1 MGGRGGSRD
10 SVFLSHAASCPDSA
24 SWDGLHL
31 SRRVKGNEL
40 NPGLQGERGAET
52 CHSLCHLCACSF
64 TPQFPHPYNDGVLL
78 GCSDGGLMAATFLLP
93 AALCNKAQD
102 CAAQRLFFL
111 SPLPLLLFPISFP
124 KLKGTPGPAASRF
137 PRYPWDRGHPP
148 AVGTCPHVPSW
159 EKRNTKNLKSG
170 WCQHHA
176 AKCAAIHPCGTCRDR
191 GALLGGGGIRTP
203 PQPRRV
209 QGKQAGGSLRSPTAL
224 PLFPVCSLDN
234 PPLSSVPPRALALH
248 GEGGTLLAGTPR
260 LPCAYR
266 EEMGAAGSVGGAWVW
281 ECFQHSE
288 RLRNSVHNSRG
299 GGELCLLS
307 APQPQPRFHKHSTMA
322 AQIENPQH
330 CGSGEPIS
338 SLLVCSHWHHA
349 ASPRISISL
358 GCRFPTTPHC
368 CSFSATTN
376 CFSLFP
382 FITLKSP
389 LSAPQVCWSAVPAAS
404 SGHPLPHWLPLGS
417 ASLELRC
424 SVAVGTKPS
433 LALSSS
439 LRPTS
444 PKTTRT
450 TSISLMCK

>member
-1 MGGRGGSRD
+1 M
-10 SVFLSHAASCPDSA
+10 
-24 SWDGLHL
+24 
-31 SRRVKGNEL
+31 
-40 NPGLQGERGAET
+40 
-52 CHSLCHLCACSF
+52 CHLCACSSV
-64 TPQFPHPYNDGVLL
+64 PQFPHRYHDGVLL
-78 GCSDGGLMAATFLLP
+78 GCSDGGLMAATLLLP
-93 AALCNKAQD
+93 AALCATRPRIVLHKGS
-102 CAAQRLFFL
+102 FFPL
-111 SPLPLLLFPISFP
+111 SLPLLRFSISFP
-124 KLKGTPGPAASRF
+124 KLEGTPGPAASRS
-137 PRYPWDRGHPP
+137 PHDPWDRGHPP

-159 EKRNTKNLKSG
+159 EKRNIKNLKSG
-170 WCQHHA
+170 RCQCRA
-176 AKCAAIHPCGTCRDR
+176 AKYAAIHPCGTCRDW
-191 GALLGGGGIRTP
+191 GALLGGGGIGTP
-203 PQPRRV
+203 PRPRCV

-266 EEMGAAGSVGGAWVW
+266 EEIGAAGSVGGAWVW
-281 ECFQHSE
+281 DCFQHSE
-288 RLRNSVHNSRG
+288 RFRNSVHNSRG
-299 GGELCLLS
+299 GGRAAPELCPLS

-358 GCRFPTTPHC
+358 GCQLPTTPHC
-368 CSFSATTN
+368 CSFSTTTN
-376 CFSLFP
+376 CFSIFP
-382 FITLKSP
+382 FIALKSP

-404 SGHPLPHWLPLGS
+404 SGHPLPRWLPLDS
-417 ASLELRC
+417 ASLELHC
-424 SVAVGTKPS
+424 SVAVGMKPS
-433 LALSSS
+433 LAPSSS